1 MNESYIANLISVLRS
16 VLELLHYEVK
26 DSTDYTNEGF
36 KEALNELI
44 DSVIGGK
51 NGQPEDRETEPEQRE
66 EG

>member
-1 MNESYIANLISVLRS
+1 MNESYISNLISVLRS

-36 KEALNELI
+36 KDALNELI
-44 DSVIGGK
+44 DNVIGGK
-51 NGQPEDRETEPEQRE
+51 NGQPEDRETETKQGE